1 MYKQETQ
8 VQGEQMENV
17 VFHKNRNHNRFT
29 SKKKRTEHGFQ
40 PYVTYL
46 ASKNEVSE
54 NFHMVLMEILY
65 MFLSDFHKNSFQ
77 GINDCLGAHH
87 EIQLIR
93 TPNSISSTFNRI
105 EKFRDP
111 TPEIQ
116 F

>member
-54 NFHMVLMEILY
+54 GL
-65 MFLSDFHKNSFQ
+65 
-77 GINDCLGAHH
+77 
-87 EIQLIR
+87 
-93 TPNSISSTFNRI
+93 
-105 EKFRDP
+105 KFSYGTNGNTVYVP
-111 TPEIQ
+111 K
-116 F
+116 